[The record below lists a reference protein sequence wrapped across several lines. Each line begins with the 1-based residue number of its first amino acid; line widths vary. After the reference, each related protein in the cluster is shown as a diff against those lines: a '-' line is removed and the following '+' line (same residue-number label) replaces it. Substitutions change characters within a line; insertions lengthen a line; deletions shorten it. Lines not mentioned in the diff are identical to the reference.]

1 MNLAKIDI
9 ANGVTKMKKEYEQ
22 KNLLAG
28 CPIRVCFRC
37 HDTEKLTKLTEKYLK
52 EKEDKK

>member
-28 CPIRVCFRC
+28 CPIGVWLRC
-37 HDTEKLTKLTEKYLK
+37 HDTEKLTKLTEEYLK
-52 EKEDKK
+52 EKAKKK